1 MSESLIALLLVLGVS
16 IAAAVS
22 GIKKSPGI
30 GILLSLVAVAAAVFF
45 RHTSLAALGFIP
57 QQSWFATISLSLF
70 FGAGIAVL
78 GIILIDPLA
87 ERVTGVPHDYS
98 IVEGVRGSLQGL
110 ILTVLLIWV
119 TVAFM
124 EEILFRGFLMTELV
138 KVLGSSGWALTANIV
153 FTSVVFGLAHWY
165 QGRSGVL
172 SSGTIGLLISLMFV
186 YSGFNLW
193 LVILVHGFIDTTYL
207 LLMYGEWDRRLHDR
221 FWKS

>member
-1 MSESLIALLLVLGVS
+1 MSESLIALLIVLGVS
-16 IAAAVS
+16 FAAAVS
-22 GIKKSPGI
+22 GIKKTPGI
-30 GILLSLVAVAAAVFF
+30 GILLSLVAVAAAVFLN
-45 RHTSLAALGFIP
+45 HTSLAALGFVP
-57 QQSWFATISLSLF
+57 QQSWFATIGLSLLY
-70 FGAGIAVL
+70 GAGIAVL

-87 ERVTGVPHDYS
+87 EKVTGVPHDYS

-124 EEILFRGFLMTELV
+124 EEILFRGFLMTEIV
-138 KVLGSSGWALTANIV
+138 KVLGSSGWALTVNIV

-207 LLMYGEWDRRLHDR
+207 VLMYGEWDRRLHDL

>member
-1 MSESLIALLLVLGVS
+1 MSESMAALLIVLGVS
-16 IAAAVS
+16 VATAVS
-22 GIKKSPGI
+22 GIKKTPGI
-30 GILLSLVAVAAAVFF
+30 GILLSLAAVAASIFF
-45 RHTSLAALGFIP
+45 KHTSLLGIGFFP
-57 QQSWFATISLSLF
+57 QASWPVTIGLSLL
-70 FGAGIAVL
+70 FGVGIAVL

-87 ERVTGVPHDYS
+87 EKFTGVPHDYS

-110 ILTVLLIWV
+110 VLTVLLIWV

-138 KVLGSSGWALTANIV
+138 KVLGTRGWALAVNLI
-153 FTSVVFGLAHWY
+153 FTGVVFGLAHWY

-172 SSGTIGLLISLMFV
+172 SSGSIGLLISLIFL

-207 LLMYGEWDRRLHDR
+207 VLMYGGWDQRLHAV

>member
-1 MSESLIALLLVLGVS
+1 MSESLIALLIVLGVS
-16 IAAAVS
+16 IATAGS

-30 GILLSLVAVAAAVFF
+30 GILLSLAVAAAAVFLK
-45 RHTSLAALGFIP
+45 HTSLAALGFVP
-57 QQSWFATISLSLF
+57 QQNWPATIGLSLLF
-70 FGAGIAVL
+70 GIAIAVM

-87 ERVTGVPHDYS
+87 EKVTGVPHDYS
-98 IVEGVRGSLQGL
+98 IVEGVRGSLKGL

-124 EEILFRGFLMTELV
+124 EEILFRGFLMTEII
-138 KVLGSSGWALTANIV
+138 KVLGASGWALTVNIV

-172 SSGTIGLLISLMFV
+172 SSGTIGLLISLIFV

-207 LLMYGEWDRRLHDR
+207 VLMYGGWDRRLHDL

>member
-1 MSESLIALLLVLGVS
+1 MVALLIVLGVS
-16 IAAAVS
+16 IATAVS
-22 GIKKSPGI
+22 GIKKTPGI
-30 GILLSLVAVAAAVFF
+30 GILLSLAAVAASIFF
-45 RHTSLAALGFIP
+45 KHTSLPGIGFLP
-57 QQSWFATISLSLF
+57 QANWPLTIGLSLL
-70 FGAGIAVL
+70 FGVGIAVL

-87 ERVTGVPHDYS
+87 EKFTGVPHDYS

-110 ILTVLLIWV
+110 VLTVLLIWV

-138 KVLGSSGWALTANIV
+138 KVLGTRGWALAVNLI
-153 FTSVVFGLAHWY
+153 FTGVVFGLAHWY

-172 SSGTIGLLISLMFV
+172 SSGSIGLLISLIFL

-207 LLMYGEWDRRLHDR
+207 VLMYGGWDQRLHAV

>member
-1 MSESLIALLLVLGVS
+1 MSESLIALLIVLGVS
-16 IAAAVS
+16 IATAGS

-30 GILLSLVAVAAAVFF
+30 GILLSLAVAAAAVFLK
-45 RHTSLAALGFIP
+45 HTSLVALGFVP
-57 QQSWFATISLSLF
+57 QQNWPATIGLSLLF
-70 FGAGIAVL
+70 GIAIAVM

-87 ERVTGVPHDYS
+87 EKVTGVPHDYS

-124 EEILFRGFLMTELV
+124 EEILFRGFLMTEIV
-138 KVLGSSGWALTANIV
+138 KVLGASGWALTVNIV
-153 FTSVVFGLAHWY
+153 FTSVIFGLAHWY

-172 SSGTIGLLISLMFV
+172 SSGTIGLLISLIFV

-193 LVILVHGFIDTTYL
+193 LVILIHGFIDTTYL
-207 LLMYGEWDRRLHDR
+207 VLMYGGWDRRLHDV